1 MNEIPGDTG
10 FACSVYRFERTISVR
25 SKIIRN
31 SMFFRIKV
39 CIEYNI
45 FKIILILNKKM
56 FVFWIKDSPPGFP
69 DYSILL
75 LPDENDWALKNK
87 QENKDSRLKSLS
99 VI

>member
-56 FVFWIKDSPPGFP
+56 FVFWIKKIPHPVFLI
-69 DYSILL
+69 ILYFYYQM
-75 LPDENDWALKNK
+75 KM
-87 QENKDSRLKSLS
+87 
-99 VI
+99 IGH

>member
-39 CIEYNI
+39 CI
-45 FKIILILNKKM
+45 LDQ
-56 FVFWIKDSPPGFP
+56 KDSPPGFP